1 MSKLIHFGIT
11 PPAKKGESARVKNQA
26 MTVAEFFEFMQDARD
41 ISSVSISGTEDKAR
55 YNRKKSR
62 ADGIVATSLNGT
74 RRKADIGNRSILFYD
89 LDRVDARTVRRV
101 KRAFRESGLAH
112 VFHTT
117 TGDRHELKGGLR
129 CIRVLVLTDKP
140 VEAADFGRAQY
151 ALLHSLGLEDV
162 GFDDC
167 TVDTNRLVYLP
178 HAQSVVECH
187 DGNLARVRRLLRL
200 ADKLGIDQEE
210 EKELIEDLNGDNQAI
225 SDWCFEQGFEPLSSG
240 RGYEV
245 PCPNEHMH
253 SGEGSTAIMLDGKEM
268 RFVCMHSNNG
278 CCSELNRHQHLA
290 LRLLGMPDHINVQ
303 PHQLSRKQIAEMLPG
318 LDDEEVAAQYEHIT
332 DAVGDGEDFG
342 VCTDFD
348 LENEPESL
356 FTKHDPIVEGLLNF
370 RSTWYAAGESNIG
383 KSFYMLGKMAAVSAG
398 IPFGGAKVVQ
408 AHNFYFDAE
417 GGESTEQ
424 RKEALRQKYQDDLDK
439 LHIIDM
445 QATGWDITSKHGVRE
460 VIRLIRKLARD
471 EPVGI
476 ITFDSLNQTVALRA
490 ADKKPFDENNASD
503 MGEVVSA
510 LKQISEATGGSA
522 GVIHH
527 PAKSPNGSRSPRG
540 SSALHGAVDT
550 AFFIEQPDE
559 QQKGQINLYHEK
571 MRNGSRQS
579 PRGFILLKCKV
590 GFDQKKSAA
599 FEAHQ
604 ATNPGPDWG
613 DITAGHTVKPV
624 SVSPRDETLYLVP
637 VALEPFGTTQ
647 IVKKQ
652 TTEAKEGPR
661 NKKEAEF
668 VAALEALM
676 EANPGHHGF
685 SKSAILKQAGYEK
698 GGTNTT
704 AINALIERGVFKGY
718 RDPDTGM
725 QMGTSNLVIPDGI
738 VRELVATDGD
748 LAD

>member
-1 MSKLIHFGIT
+1 MSNLIHFGIT

-26 MTVAEFFEFMQDARD
+26 MTVQEFFEFMRDARD

-117 TGDRHELKGGLR
+117 TGDRHELKEGLR

-140 VEAADFGRAQY
+140 VESADFGRAQY
-151 ALLHSLGLEDV
+151 ALLHSLGLEDI

-200 ADKLGIDQEE
+200 ADKLGIDPEE
-210 EKELIEDLNGDNQAI
+210 DKELIEDLNGDNQAI

-245 PCPNEHMH
+245 PCPNEHLH

-268 RFVCMHSNNG
+268 RFVCMHSGNG

-290 LRLLGMPDHINVQ
+290 LRLLGMPDHINVA
-303 PHQLSRKQIAEMLPG
+303 PHQISKKQIAEMLPG
-318 LDDEEVAAQYEHIT
+318 LDDEEVAAQYEHVT
-332 DAVGDGEDFG
+332 DAVGDGEEFG
-342 VCTDFD
+342 ICTDAD
-348 LENEPESL
+348 LEDEKELP
-356 FTKHDPIVEGLLNF
+356 FTKHDPIIEGLANF

-383 KSFYMLGKMAAVSAG
+383 KSFFILGEMAAASAG
-398 IPFGGAKVVQ
+398 IPFAGAKVVKS
-408 AHNFYFDAE
+408 HSFYFDAE
-417 GGESTEQ
+417 GGESTAQ
-424 RKEALRQKYQDDLDK
+424 RKEALQLKYQDDLEW
-439 LHIIDM
+439 LHIVDL
-445 QATGWDITSKHGVRE
+445 QARGWDITSKAGLRE
-460 VIRLIRKLARD
+460 VIAFINKTAGED
-471 EPVGI
+471 PVGLI
-476 ITFDSLNQTVALRA
+476 AFDSLNQTVALRS
-490 ADKKPFDENNASD
+490 DKPFDENSATD
-503 MGEVVSA
+503 MGEVVKA
-510 LKQISEATGGSA
+510 LKAIAERTGGSP

-527 PAKSPNGSRSPRG
+527 PAKSSHGNRSPRG
-540 SSALHGAVDT
+540 SSALHGAVDM

-559 QQKGQINLYHEK
+559 NQPGQINLYHEK
-571 MRNGSRQS
+571 MRNGTRQA
-579 PRGFILLKCKV
+579 PRGFVLLKCKV
-590 GFDQKKSAA
+590 SYDERKSAE
-599 FEAHQ
+599 FTSYQ
-604 ATNPGPDWG
+604 STNPGPDWG

-624 SVSPRDETLYLVP
+624 TVSPRDETLYLVP

-652 TTEAKEGPR
+652 ATEAKEGPR

-676 EANPGHHGF
+676 EANPGHKGF
-685 SKSAILKQAGYEK
+685 SKSAILRQAGYEK

-718 RDPDTGM
+718 KDPDTGVI
-725 QMGTSNLVIPDGI
+725 MGSSNLVIPDGI
-738 VRELVATDGD
+738 ERELVATDDD